1 MITHAKSS
9 QLHSKSWKGS
19 KGAELVEMALILQ
32 VLFMLLIG
40 MFWAGRACHI
50 YGTITRAAR
59 EGARAAIAPSCGTC
73 DSGTSGSDNVAI
85 HNAVDRVLD
94 SNSIAASVDVR
105 QHLTVE
111 ELRELIT
118 NQHHSLN
125 VDAVNWV
132 NLDPVNS
139 NAKWTVISIT
149 SPFHLDLPYINIRPI
164 NISTHVQ
171 MLEEQ

>member
-1 MITHAKSS
+1 MMTLARSS
-9 QLHSKSWKGS
+9 RLGSKSWERS

-32 VLFMLLIG
+32 LLVMLLIG

-73 DSGTSGSDNVAI
+73 GNSFPTSDDESVQ
-85 HNAVDRVLD
+85 NAVDKVLR
-94 SNSIAASVDVR
+94 SNNITATVNVQ
-105 QHLTVE
+105 QHQTL
-111 ELRELIT
+111 
-118 NQHHSLN
+118 
-125 VDAVNWV
+125 

-139 NAKWTVISIT
+139 NAQWTVISIT
-149 SPFHLDLPYINIRPI
+149 SPFQFNLPFTKIGTI